1 LWFKFFFELVGFY
14 GEKMRIM
21 AHVKSTPR
29 EKECYKDKVH
39 VKSPLSNL
47 DLQCSHTI
55 KFHILL
61 WKQFS

>member
-1 LWFKFFFELVGFY
+1 
-14 GEKMRIM
+14 MRIM

-61 WKQFS
+61 